1 MVRTRGGRRT
11 SKSPSPRRRKNK
23 SKSLSEIA
31 ARADALSAKIDAA
44 TTKAPAAGPRQYVW
58 TGLDNPAG
66 MPALL
71 TWWPVVVRAY
81 VVAVIA
87 YCWLHYGGPPFVR
100 AVGVVGACG
109 FFAIETLWLS
119 FTATDPATGHVVFRR
134 AKGGGGGGWK
144 TSTLAQWWC
153 NALLLPHTLLGTHQ
167 VATARLCVPVVR
179 ALLPAAWA
187 APALAWLQPAAAVAL
202 FPVAVWSLEIAQG
215 YLLIFLFRRNV
226 AWWYHGDDAYFRGT
240 IKLGH
245 GWAWLALGLAVEL
258 AWAPLLVPAAR
269 AVGDAWALWMLAAAA
284 VTWRCP
290 RLRFND

>member
-134 AKGGGGGGWK
+134 AKGGGGGGGWK

-153 NALLLPHTLLGTHQ
+153 NALLLPHTLLGAHQ
-167 VATARLCVPVVR
+167 VACGNLCVPIVR
-179 ALLPAAWA
+179 LLPDAYMAQ
-187 APALAWLQPAAAVAL
+187 ALVWLQPALSVAL
-202 FPVAVWSLEIAQG
+202 FPIAVWSLEIFQG
-215 YLLIFLFRRNV
+215 HLLIFLFRRNL
-226 AWWYHGDDAYFRGT
+226 AWWYHGKDAHFRQT
-240 IKLGH
+240 IHLGH
-245 GWAWLALGLAVEL
+245 WWAWLLLGLAIEL
-258 AWAPLLVPAAR
+258 AWAPVILPLAWSVA
-269 AVGDAWALWMLAAAA
+269 DDWALWMVAAG
-284 VTWRCP
+284 VLTWACP
-290 RLRFND
+290 SLRSND